1 MIVYLLRHGD
11 AEPGSAAVS
20 EFDRQLT
27 DKGVKQGKRV
37 GKALAHLGLR
47 PHAIITSPLVRAR
60 QTAELVG
67 DALGVDVTSDECL
80 ECGARW
86 QDLQQVVEDRA
97 PGEAVMFVGHEPD
110 FSQIVKALTGGD
122 IDFKK
127 GAVACVECS
136 GIAPGAGVL
145 LWHVPPKLWK

>member
-11 AEPGSAAVS
+11 AEPASEAVA
-20 EFDRQLT
+20 EFDRKLT
-27 DKGVKQGKRV
+27 DKGVKQSKRV
-37 GKALAHLGLR
+37 GKALARLELR
-47 PHAIITSPLVRAR
+47 PNAIITSPLVRAR
-60 QTAELVG
+60 QTAELVA
-67 DALGVDVTSDECL
+67 DALGLEVAEDERL

-110 FSQIVKALTGGD
+110 FSEIVRVLTGGE
-122 IDFKK
+122 IDVKK
-127 GAVACVECS
+127 AGVACVECS
-136 GIAPGAGVL
+136 GIAPDAGVL